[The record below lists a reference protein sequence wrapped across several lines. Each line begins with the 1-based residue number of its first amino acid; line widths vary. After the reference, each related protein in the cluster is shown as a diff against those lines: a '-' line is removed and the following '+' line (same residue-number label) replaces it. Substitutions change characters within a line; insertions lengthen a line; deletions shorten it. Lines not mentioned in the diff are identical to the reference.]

1 MAADDLDPVRRR
13 LDRWTIGLMWALFA
27 AAALFL
33 VWPEADI
40 QAMRLLYRGD
50 GEFLFSG
57 DPYLQAVRE
66 VLYKGLM
73 AALVA
78 LLLRLLARR
87 LIGLTLFPFPERGDA
102 FLLLF
107 AVLWPGLIAN
117 ALFKNHWG
125 RARPSATLPFGGEHA
140 FTPPLLVADECQR
153 NCSFVAGESSFATV
167 LVAAALLF
175 AGRRRP
181 LLAAAVVWLAL
192 VGFLRMSVGAH
203 FLSDVLIASLGG
215 ALLAVAGYRH
225 LVLPRRAPAASA
237 APAPAPAPAPAKAS
251 GGGSPA
257 APPH

>member
-1 MAADDLDPVRRR
+1 MAADAFDPVCRR
-13 LDRWTIGLMWALFA
+13 LDRWTVGLLWALFA
-27 AAALFL
+27 TAALFL
-33 VWPEADI
+33 VWPEVDI
-40 QAMRLLYRGD
+40 LAMRLLYRGD

-57 DPYLQAVRE
+57 DPGVNAVRQ

-87 LIGLTLFPFPERGDA
+87 LLGLTLFPFPERGDT

-117 ALFKNHWG
+117 ALLKSHWG
-125 RARPSATLPFGGEHA
+125 RARPSDTVPFDGPHA
-140 FTPPLLVADECQR
+140 FTPPLLIADECQR
-153 NCSFVAGESSFATV
+153 NCSFVSGESSFATV

-181 LLAAAVVWLAL
+181 LLAVAVAWLVL
-192 VGFLRMSVGAH
+192 VGFLRMAVGAH
-203 FLSDVLIASLGG
+203 FLSDVLFASLGG

-225 LVLPRRAPAASA
+225 LVLPRRAPAAS
-237 APAPAPAPAPAKAS
+237 PAPAPVSAMAS
-251 GGGSPA
+251 GGGST
-257 APPH
+257 APPPH